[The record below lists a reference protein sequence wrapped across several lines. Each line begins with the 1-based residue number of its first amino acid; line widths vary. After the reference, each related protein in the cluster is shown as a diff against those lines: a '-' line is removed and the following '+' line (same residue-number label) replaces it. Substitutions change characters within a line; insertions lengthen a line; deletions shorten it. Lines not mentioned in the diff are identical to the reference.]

1 MPFVGAE
8 KIVENKKATRS
19 LGRKVVTE
27 ILGDGLQV
35 TDISTGSGATAEPG
49 NMVKI
54 EYQARLVATGKEVDE
69 GTVTIP
75 LGAGRVIKGWD
86 QGLQGL
92 RVGGQ
97 RLLIVPPKLGYGD
110 KDFKDIPA
118 KSTLEFDV
126 KLLDVSKPGQRQ

>member
-19 LGRKVVTE
+19 LGHKVVTE

-54 EYQARLVATGKEVDE
+54 EHNRPDILTKK
-69 GTVTIP
+69 P
-75 LGAGRVIKGWD
+75 IK
-86 QGLQGL
+86 
-92 RVGGQ
+92 
-97 RLLIVPPKLGYGD
+97 
-110 KDFKDIPA
+110 
-118 KSTLEFDV
+118 DV
-126 KLLDVSKPGQRQ
+126 VKPIQK

>member
-19 LGRKVVTE
+19 LGHKVVTE